1 MSFESANTRKSGNIV
16 DSAADPMTWDLSSD
30 QGRAVMILTITADT
44 NCTLY
49 IQEAAT
55 AAELAS
61 PLLSLPHKFPITVL
75 ANVSQR
81 INECRDPS
89 LPFGK
94 AWVVA
99 GSGTYSLSGG
109 RRMNS

>member
-1 MSFESANTRKSGNIV
+1 MSYQTANERKSGNITE
-16 DSAADPMTWDLSSD
+16 SEEDPMTWDLTSD
-30 QGRAVMILTITADT
+30 QGRAVMALTITASA

-55 AAELAS
+55 AAELEA
-61 PLLSLPHKFPITVL
+61 PLAGLPHKFPITVL

-81 INECRDPS
+81 IIEGRDPS

-94 AWVVA
+94 AWVEGV
-99 GSGTYSLSGG
+99 SGTYSLSGG
-109 RRMNS
+109 RRAHS